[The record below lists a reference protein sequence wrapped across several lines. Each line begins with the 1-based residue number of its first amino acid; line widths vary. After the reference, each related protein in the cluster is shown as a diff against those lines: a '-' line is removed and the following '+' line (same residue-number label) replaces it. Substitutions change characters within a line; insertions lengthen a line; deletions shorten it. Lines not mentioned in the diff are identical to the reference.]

1 MVLLTLAGAC
11 TPPTTTSPGIPGG
24 PTPSPTPSPTASPRP
39 TPPPSPTPAP
49 TPVAAAL
56 NGAWIPAAELERA
69 RRHPIAVMVD
79 DQVAA
84 RPQSGLSD
92 ADLIYQAP
100 AEGGIPRYMLVFQA
114 GDPAAVGPVRS
125 SRRYFIG
132 WAAEWRALYVHVGG
146 APNALRALRELNGDL
161 VWDAD
166 EFRWGGSPGYLW
178 RIRERFAPHNVYSSG
193 EKLRALAD
201 LVGADQPFT
210 TPAWTFKESAR
221 LAERPS
227 GGSIVVPYLENRITY
242 SYDRASNRYLRATG
256 SEKLQKD
263 AETGRAIAPADVVVL
278 FMGVAPLRDD
288 GPSSTNEKKH
298 RLEIDYIGQGRALVF
313 RDGALVV
320 ATWSK
325 ADDASPTLLL
335 YASGTRKGTPVALV
349 RGQIVMQV
357 VPASTEVTWDLGVPA
372 QVLERAL

>member
-1 MVLLTLAGAC
+1 V
-11 TPPTTTSPGIPGG
+11 
-24 PTPSPTPSPTASPRP
+24 
-39 TPPPSPTPAP
+39 P

-56 NGAWIPAAELERA
+56 NGAWIPAAEAERA
-69 RRHPIAVMVD
+69 QRHPIAVMVD

-114 GDPAAVGPVRS
+114 GDPPAVGPVRS

-146 APNALRALRELNGDL
+146 APNALRALRELHGDL

-166 EFRWGGSPGYLW
+166 EFRWGGDPGYLW
-178 RIRERFAPHNVYSSG
+178 RIPERFSPHNVYSSG

-201 LVGADQPFT
+201 RVGADQPFT
-210 TPAWTFKESAR
+210 DPAWTFKEPAGM
-221 LAERPS
+221 AERPR

-242 SYDRASNRYLRATG
+242 SYDRASNRYLRATS

-263 AETGRAIAPADVVVL
+263 AGTDRAIAPANVVVL

-313 RDGALVV
+313 RDGALVD

-335 YASGTRKGTPVALV
+335 HASGTLKGTPVALV
-349 RGQIVMQV
+349 RGQIVIQV
-357 VPASTEVTWDLGVPA
+357 VPTSTEVTWKLGRPAPVP
-372 QVLERAL
+372 ERAL